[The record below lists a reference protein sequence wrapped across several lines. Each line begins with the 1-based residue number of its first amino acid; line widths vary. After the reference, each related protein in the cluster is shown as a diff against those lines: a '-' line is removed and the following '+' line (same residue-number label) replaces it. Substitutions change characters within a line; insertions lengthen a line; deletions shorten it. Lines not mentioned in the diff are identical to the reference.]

1 MQLYFSQLLA
11 TLSYVEC
18 KLTHCLLRH
27 YFLGNEDDTEYVD
40 LLQIHG
46 YVIKIKKKI
55 GQWKDETKIMDF

>member
-1 MQLYFSQLLA
+1 
-11 TLSYVEC
+11 
-18 KLTHCLLRH
+18 
-27 YFLGNEDDTEYVD
+27 LGNEDDTEYVD